1 MNEVIL
7 YEALD
12 GSLFEDKD
20 ICEKYES
27 AIKKSPESW
36 PGIKLFDLHGAELDL
51 RDATFATSAEITNE
65 DIANGIM
72 NMVEIISSFSEDI
85 GENVTAGTYIY
96 SDVLNK
102 WVKKENDKNKRA

>member
-7 YEALD
+7 YEAVD

-20 ICEKYES
+20 ICESYEA
-27 AIKKSPESW
+27 AIQKDPGN
-36 PGIKLFDLHGAELDL
+36 PGIRLFNLIGAELDL
-51 RDATFATSAEITNE
+51 CDATFATYAEITNE

-96 SDVLNK
+96 SAALSK
-102 WVKKENDKNKRA
+102 WIKNDK

>member
-20 ICEKYES
+20 IREKYEA
-27 AIKKSPESW
+27 AIQKDPGN
-36 PGIKLFDLHGAELDL
+36 PGIRLFNLHGAELDL
-51 RDATFATSAEITNE
+51 CDATFATSAEITNE

-85 GENVTAGTYIY
+85 GENVTAGTYTY

>member
-20 ICEKYES
+20 ICKKYEA
-27 AIKKSPESW
+27 AIQKDPGN
-36 PGIKLFDLHGAELDL
+36 PGIRLFNLNGAELDL
-51 RDATFATSAEITNE
+51 CDATFATSAEITNE

-96 SDVLNK
+96 SDVLSK
-102 WVKKENDKNKRA
+102 WVKKEK

>member
-7 YEALD
+7 YEAVD

-20 ICEKYES
+20 ICKKYED
-27 AIKKSPESW
+27 AIQKDPGD
-36 PGIKLFDLHGAELDL
+36 PGIRLFNLYGAELEL
-51 RDATFATSAEITNE
+51 SDATFATSAEITNE

-85 GENVTAGTYIY
+85 GDNVTTGTYIY
-96 SDVLNK
+96 SNTK
-102 WVKKENDKNKRA
+102 WIKKEK

>member
-12 GSLFEDKD
+12 GSLFEDMD
-20 ICEKYES
+20 ICEKYEA
-27 AIKKSPESW
+27 AIQKDPGN
-36 PGIKLFDLHGAELDL
+36 PGIKLFNSHGAELDL
-51 RDATFATSAEITNE
+51 YDAEFATSAEITNE

-72 NMVEIISSFSEDI
+72 NMVEIINSFSEDI